1 MTENN
6 ERLLSRFPVIMTV
19 SVAAF
24 VGSAAVLEIAEDM
37 GFLAAFLCRSNII
50 KYAFSLF
57 VFSLTFVVSCIVSW
71 TIPVKGQSIFNRELK
86 KKTYRR
92 LLLSA
97 ILVVGALLLHRRFFA
112 EVNDFA
118 IPMGVIPLHLIPLW
132 CALPLT
138 VATALA
144 ADRKA
149 HV

>member
-1 MTENN
+1 MTEKN

-19 SVAAF
+19 SIAAF

-37 GFLAAFLCRSNII
+37 GFLAAFLGRSNII

-57 VFSLTFVVSCIVSW
+57 VLALTFVVSCIVSW

-97 ILVVGALLLHRRFFA
+97 ILVVGALLLHRRF
-112 EVNDFA
+112 
-118 IPMGVIPLHLIPLW
+118 LQR
-132 CALPLT
+132 LT
-138 VATALA
+138 TL
-144 ADRKA
+144 RSLCMLQRFI
-149 HV
+149 